1 MYMRYLKHL
10 LHISIEIVCGVC
22 FYQCC
27 CCCCRANRCQCSCPE
42 THEFNHYRQKCL
54 LVVMLQ
60 VKFIIIHLLFFFTK
74 SVRKRCLNFLVESA
88 LRGNDISKQRIDI
101 FLSRYPNSKQIDCAL
116 QSVRQQNMR
125 FVHVIHNICWSIDIL
140 HDVLVDESAFYSSAL
155 IAITRWHDQDCCLD
169 HMRKPLNQENRADN

>member
-1 MYMRYLKHL
+1 MVYAFTNAVAVAAVLIAVNAVVQRRTNSITTGRNVCLWSCCKLNL
-10 LHISIEIVCGVC
+10 LSFTCC
-22 FYQCC
+22 F
-27 CCCCRANRCQCSCPE
+27 SS
-42 THEFNHYRQKCL
+42 
-54 LVVMLQ
+54 
-60 VKFIIIHLLFFFTK
+60 TK

-140 HDVLVDESAFYSSAL
+140 HDVLVDDSAFYSSAL
-155 IAITRWHDQDCCLD
+155 IAITRWHD
-169 HMRKPLNQENRADN
+169 